1 MHSRLLR
8 VPSNETVNDKTI
20 HIGDQV
26 VGKWGTLANITHMLR
41 GEQEGGTKRYGTTSF
56 PTRYHRLRK
65 RTTSFPRMPSRR
77 SFLAAGRPRAR
88 STAAWTCNET
98 CLSQP
103 SQLFANPVPS
113 FASFSGVMP
122 LWRSPSS
129 TRPPVLCDTSSV
141 THATAL
147 DKKETL
153 KLQRMYRQAQG
164 TQKVTQKGNVT
175 DL

>member
-1 MHSRLLR
+1 
-8 VPSNETVNDKTI
+8 
-20 HIGDQV
+20 
-26 VGKWGTLANITHMLR
+26 
-41 GEQEGGTKRYGTTSF
+41 
-56 PTRYHRLRK
+56 
-65 RTTSFPRMPSRR
+65 
-77 SFLAAGRPRAR
+77 
-88 STAAWTCNET
+88 
-98 CLSQP
+98 
-103 SQLFANPVPS
+103 
-113 FASFSGVMP
+113 MP